1 MPPTPSV
8 SAIVCRSP
16 NRFGTSKSISVAA
29 CPPTWIM
36 LITWSQPSIAARRS
50 RCASIVAPAPR
61 APHVQRAIA
70 SAASSRSGSMSW
82 SAIVASASSGNVSR
96 SPSRSLVNSTLPA
109 PMNAIRVMRESVSDL
124 IQTSKNVH
132 GRGEARAR
140 PALHAGGPP
149 RDPRRRPAH
158 QAGGR
163 AEGRRASRSTARRS
177 ADSSSISCARSRP
190 TSRPCCS
197 TPRSACRTCSSEA
210 RIPGAHRPPGVAR
223 AKRCGAVARRAA
235 RGRAPP
241 RSRRLWR
248 APPRRHRRPSSSCA
262 CAPTARARTARTPP

>member
-197 TPRSACRTCSSEA
+197 TPRSACRTCSTRPHSRRTPASWCRSSEA
-210 RIPGAHRPPGVAR
+210 V
-223 AKRCGAVARRAA
+223 RCGRPTGCA
-235 RGRAPP
+235 
-241 RSRRLWR
+241 
-248 APPRRHRRPSSSCA
+248 RPSSSRISEPRACAASAAPGPSSSSA
-262 CAPTARARTARTPP
+262 CAPTARVRTARTPP

>member
-8 SAIVCRSP
+8 SAIVWRSP
-16 NRFGTSKSISVAA
+16 NRFGTSKSIRVAA

-163 AEGRRASRSTARRS
+163 AEGRRPRVRRRG
-177 ADSSSISCARSRP
+177 APRIQARSRAR
-190 TSRPCCS
+190 SRARRPGHAARPRDRPAPRARPGAHS
-197 TPRSACRTCSSEA
+197 RRTPASWCRSSEA
-210 RIPGAHRPPGVAR
+210 V
-223 AKRCGAVARRAA
+223 RCGRPTGCARPSSSRISAPRACA
-235 RGRAPP
+235 ASAAPG
-241 RSRRLWR
+241 
-248 APPRRHRRPSSSCA
+248 PSSSCA